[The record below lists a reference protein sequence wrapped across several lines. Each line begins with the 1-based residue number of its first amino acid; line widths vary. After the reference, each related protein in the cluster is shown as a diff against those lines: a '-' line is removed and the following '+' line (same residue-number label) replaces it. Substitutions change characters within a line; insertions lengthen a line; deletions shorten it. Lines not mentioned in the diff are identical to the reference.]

1 MGLNN
6 FTGSNSQVTNGLP
19 PTNSSPNNPG
29 FGPSMPMSM
38 GPNSGSYDP
47 LEFLIDY
54 NKKFANAG
62 PTMFRD
68 ELVHQALGV
77 LISRN
82 KPNLIFVG
90 MAGVGK
96 TKIVEDIAWRLANN
110 DPIVPDGLK
119 SHVIYEL
126 PLSNIVAGSS
136 FVGQTEEKLKCVIDF
151 LSETKNKAIVFIDEI
166 HQLVSKD
173 STYEK
178 IAQILKPA
186 LARGDIRTIGATTT
200 QEVNRLQDDPALNR
214 RFSQLIVDEF
224 TQEQTKEILESLV
237 PGLRAHYNY
246 KIDIDPALLPDVV
259 SLADEYRPAG
269 SHRPDNAITLLDRA
283 IGDTIIN
290 RKLMER
296 DAANDPIVSQALKSN
311 PVAPV
316 TTRQVQKTAIKLM
329 TGNAKKNDFDINHAK
344 TTFAKIK
351 GQDEVLKDV
360 LRLLQVHD
368 LNLFPSNKPLTI
380 LFAGSSGTGKTE
392 ITKLIA
398 KELTGL
404 NPIILNMT
412 EYHTSASIN
421 RIIGSPTGYIG
432 SNSNQ
437 ELPFDCLKSN
447 PYQVILLD
455 EFEKGDRSVQR
466 LFMSAFDEGYIK
478 TAKGTPIDFSRAII
492 IATTNAGHTT
502 NIQHKVGFLQDNQSN
517 KLKENVDT
525 LSNDFD
531 VELLNRFEKIF
542 KFNDLTE
549 DVYKEII
556 RSQYEEQAARISAN
570 SRKFSLPQTIPDDD
584 LNEIVKETY
593 VSKLGAR
600 PAEKAVHDYIVS
612 KILP

>member
-6 FTGSNSQVTNGLP
+6 FTGSNSQVTNGSP
-19 PTNSSPNNPG
+19 PSNSSPNNPG
-29 FGPSMPMSM
+29 FGPSMPMPM
-38 GPNSGSYDP
+38 GSNNGSYDP

-68 ELVHQALGV
+68 ELIHQALGV
-77 LISRN
+77 LISKN

-96 TKIVEDIAWRLANN
+96 TKIVEDIAWRLAND

-136 FVGQTEEKLKCVIDF
+136 FVGQTEEKLKCVVDF

-200 QEVNRLQDDPALNR
+200 QEANRLQDDPALNR

-296 DAANDPIVSQALKSN
+296 NAANDPIVSQALKSN

-344 TTFAKIK
+344 ATFSKIK

-404 NPIILNMT
+404 SPIILNMT

-502 NIQHKVGFLQDNQSN
+502 NVQHKVGFLQNNQGN

-549 DVYKEII
+549 DIYKEII
-556 RSQYEEQAARISAN
+556 QSQYEEQAARIAAN

-584 LNEIVKETY
+584 LDEIVKETY
-593 VSKLGAR
+593 VSRLGAR